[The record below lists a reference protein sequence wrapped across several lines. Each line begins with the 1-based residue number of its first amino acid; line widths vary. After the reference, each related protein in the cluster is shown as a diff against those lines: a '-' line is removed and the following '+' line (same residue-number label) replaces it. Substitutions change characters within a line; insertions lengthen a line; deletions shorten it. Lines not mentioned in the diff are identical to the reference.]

1 MKRGPAYT
9 VGFAVAVG
17 VACAALLTAGRAIT
31 AERRAANQRA
41 ERARSILR
49 VLGIPTSVRTE
60 RVDPDTGRT
69 VVTERP
75 ASNDEILERFER
87 SVRERPLAGRPAYWT
102 DDAVAV
108 PFSGKGLWGVIRGFV
123 ALAPDL
129 ETVRRVTFYKH
140 SETPGL
146 GAEIET
152 PGFRNQFRGMPVP
165 ERAGR
170 VDLDIQAITGATMT
184 SQRVEAML
192 ERTLAEV
199 VGPAEDGDGG

>member
-9 VGFAVAVG
+9 VCFAVAVG
-17 VACAALLTAGRAIT
+17 VACAALRTAGRAMT
-31 AERRAANQRA
+31 AERRAENQRA

-49 VLGIPTSVRTE
+49 VLGIPTTVRTE
-60 RVDPDTGRT
+60 RIDPETGRT
-69 VVTERP
+69 AVTERP
-75 ASNDEILERFER
+75 ADNDEILERFDR
-87 SVRERPLAGRPAYWT
+87 AVRQRPLAGRTAYWT

-108 PFSGKGLWGVIRGFV
+108 PFTGKGLWGAIDGFV

-170 VDLDIQAITGATMT
+170 GDLDIQAITGATMT
-184 SQRVEAML
+184 SRRVEAML

-199 VGPAEDGDGG
+199 LAAEGGDGG

>member
-1 MKRGPAYT
+1 VKRGPAYT
-9 VGFAVAVG
+9 VGFAVVVG

-31 AERRAANQRA
+31 TERRAANQRA

-49 VLGIPTSVRTE
+49 VLGIPTTVRTE
-60 RVDPDTGRT
+60 RVGGEVR
-69 VVTERP
+69 ERP
-75 ASNDEILERFER
+75 AGNDEILQRFER
-87 SVRERPLAGRPAYWT
+87 AVRERPLAGRPAYWT

-108 PFSGKGLWGVIRGFV
+108 PFTGKGLWGTIDGFV

-152 PGFRNQFRGMPVP
+152 PAFRNQFRGMPVP

-184 SQRVEAML
+184 SDRVEAML

-199 VGPAEDGDGG
+199 VVPAEGGDGG

>member
-9 VGFAVAVG
+9 VGFAVVVG

-49 VLGIPTSVRTE
+49 VLGIPTTVRTA
-60 RVDPDTGRT
+60 
-69 VVTERP
+69 VTERP

-87 SVRERPLAGRPAYWT
+87 TVRERPLAGRPAYWT

-108 PFSGKGLWGVIRGFV
+108 PFTGKGLWGTIDGFV

-152 PGFRNQFRGMPVP
+152 PAFRNQFRGMPVP

-184 SQRVEAML
+184 SDRVEAML

-199 VGPAEDGDGG
+199 VVPAEGGDGG